1 MIDSQEKFVLLTVF
15 SQLAA
20 YFITNFCLEKILIS
34 SVANLQRCYS
44 ITTLSHHYYNLTLI
58 WRKQPVISG
67 KTLPHLFWERNP
79 PLYFGKNLPHAVLGR
94 KPLIKL
100 FRVGISLKIIRPVH
114 FQSHYYTTT
123 VLPDYSPGLR
133 LLLNSSDLFQ
143 LHDPY

>member
-1 MIDSQEKFVLLTVF
+1 MNDSQEKFVLLTVL

-20 YFITNFCLEKILIS
+20 YFITSFCLEKILIS

-44 ITTLSHHYYNLTLI
+44 ITILSHHYYNLTLI
-58 WRKQPVISG
+58 RRKQSVTFG
-67 KTLPHLFWERNP
+67 KTLPHLFGKRIP
-79 PLYFGKNLPHAVLGR
+79 RFILGRIYPLRFLGR

-114 FQSHYYTTT
+114 LQSHYYTTT

-133 LLLNSSDLFQ
+133 LLLNLSDLFQ